1 MIKIQDLKVDDFDTR
16 REMRNDQ
23 EEEYLEKEDLEE
35 DMDDELRVFRNVLN

>member
-1 MIKIQDLKVDDFDTR
+1 MIKIQDLKVDDFDTI